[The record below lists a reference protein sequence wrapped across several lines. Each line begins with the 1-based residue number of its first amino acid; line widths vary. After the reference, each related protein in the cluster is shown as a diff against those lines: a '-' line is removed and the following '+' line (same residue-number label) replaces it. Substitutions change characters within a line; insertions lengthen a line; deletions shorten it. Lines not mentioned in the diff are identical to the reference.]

1 VPRRPCYGALARRGA
16 ESRSAPVGCLVD
28 FRIDPDHCVACL
40 ACVRVCP
47 ADAVAVEGQQV
58 RIVDEACTRCGLC
71 LPACPHDAIVAL
83 GDVSGAL
90 ELAVGG
96 RAILIL
102 SVESAAYFYPAAPEQ
117 VVNACYAAGF
127 RTVHRG
133 VLGDELVA
141 REYLDIWADGDWGT
155 MIRSTCPVIVETV
168 RTQYPELI
176 PYLAPVATPIAA
188 EARYLKRLYGA
199 GTPVVYAGVCLTE
212 GGPDVDAAVTFEE
225 LDGIFQRRGIVV
237 AEQAEYFTRVPEER
251 RGHLSTAGGL
261 PLEVLLEET
270 QASRRFR
277 KVRGLSGLGAIAHA
291 VAVDRLDLGFVDIL
305 PCDGCLD
312 HPLLG
317 PRDELFRRRE
327 IVGATEPARAKLP
340 VVLEEVARDVQVAEA
355 FPISKNGHRPPAEA
369 VDAILKEIGLA
380 PNGKPWDC
388 GACGYRTCRA
398 FANAAALGRTTLKS
412 CPPYLDKQ
420 ARQAQ
425 LQAAVDGLTGLATY
439 RVLRDRLASEVAR
452 SDRTGDPFA
461 VLFVDLDKFK
471 QVNDQFGHEAGN
483 EVLRLAARECS
494 AHIRSTDL
502 AARYGGDEFVLVLV
516 RTGVDGA
523 LGVAEKVRVGVE
535 AAGVR
540 LGYPERLVTASIG
553 VAQFAPGRGPE
564 TEDVLVAADRAL
576 YRAKASGRNQ
586 VATGER

>member
-1 VPRRPCYGALARRGA
+1 M
-16 ESRSAPVGCLVD
+16 D
-28 FRIDPDHCVACL
+28 FKIKPDSCVACM

-47 ADAVAVEGQQV
+47 ADAVAVEGAIV

-71 LPACPHDAIVAL
+71 LPACPHDAIEAL
-83 GDVSGAL
+83 GDVSRAG
-90 ELAVGG
+90 ELALAG
-96 RAILIL
+96 RAALML
-102 SVESAAYFYPAAPEQ
+102 SVECAAYFYPAAPNQ

-141 REYLDIWADGDWGT
+141 REYLDLWADGDWGT

-188 EARYLKRLYGA
+188 EARYLKQLYGA

-212 GGPDVDAAVTFEE
+212 GGPDVDAAVTFDE
-225 LDGIFQRRGIVV
+225 LADMFRGRGIVV
-237 AEQAEYFTRVPEER
+237 AAQDEYFTRVPEER
-251 RGHLSTAGGL
+251 RRHLSMAGGL

-277 KVRGLSGLGAIAHA
+277 KVRGLGGLGAIARA

-305 PCDGCLD
+305 PCEGCLD

-317 PRDELFRRRE
+317 PKDELFRRRE
-327 IVGATEPARAKLP
+327 IVGATEPARSRGP
-340 VVLEEVARDVQVAEA
+340 VVEEAVARGVQVAEA
-355 FPISKNGHRPPAEA
+355 FQITRNGQRPQAEA
-369 VDAILKEIGLA
+369 VDAILREIGLA

-398 FANAAALGRTTLKS
+398 FANAAALGRTTLRS

-439 RVLRDRLASEVAR
+439 RVLRDRLATEVAR

-461 VLFVDLDKFK
+461 VLFVDLDNFK
-471 QVNDQFGHEAGN
+471 KVNDEFGHEAGN
-483 EVLRLAARECS
+483 EVLRGAARECG

-516 RTGVDGA
+516 RTRVDGA
-523 LGVAEKVRVGVE
+523 LGVADKVRATIE
-535 AAGVR
+535 ATGR
-540 LGYPERLVTASIG
+540 SLGYPEGLVTVSIG
-553 VAQFAPGRGPE
+553 VAEFVPGRGPE